1 MHIWV
6 DADACPRPVK
16 EVLFKAAQ
24 RVQVPCTLV
33 ANQAI
38 AVPRSALIRSIQ
50 VGQGFDVADNEI
62 VRRCEPG
69 DLVVTQDIPLA
80 AEVVAKGAEAVTPRG
95 HWLDKDT
102 ALSRDGNRWSEKLF
116 RPGQGAVR
124 QCTGSLVGTS
134 PDSEVAHYPDLPPA
148 FILAAIAAN
157 VFAGP
162 AVLPAG
168 VETQS
173 FDGVP
178 GELQSGLKIVESV
191 VGLTGIAIV
200 RGLGK
205 PQVHDHGFP

>member
-80 AEVVAKGAEAVTPRG
+80 A
-95 HWLDKDT
+95 
-102 ALSRDGNRWSEKLF
+102 
-116 RPGQGAVR
+116 
-124 QCTGSLVGTS
+124 
-134 PDSEVAHYPDLPPA
+134 
-148 FILAAIAAN
+148 
-157 VFAGP
+157 
-162 AVLPAG
+162 
-168 VETQS
+168 
-173 FDGVP
+173 
-178 GELQSGLKIVESV
+178 
-191 VGLTGIAIV
+191 
-200 RGLGK
+200 
-205 PQVHDHGFP
+205 

>member
-102 ALSRDGNRWSEKLF
+102 VRERLNMRDFMEEMRSAGMETGGPKSYSAQGRFANALDRW
-116 RPGQGAVR
+116 
-124 QCTGSLVGTS
+124 
-134 PDSEVAHYPDLPPA
+134 
-148 FILAAIAAN
+148 LARHR
-157 VFAGP
+157 
-162 AVLPAG
+162 
-168 VETQS
+168 TQ
-173 FDGVP
+173 
-178 GELQSGLKIVESV
+178 K
-191 VGLTGIAIV
+191 
-200 RGLGK
+200 
-205 PQVHDHGFP
+205 